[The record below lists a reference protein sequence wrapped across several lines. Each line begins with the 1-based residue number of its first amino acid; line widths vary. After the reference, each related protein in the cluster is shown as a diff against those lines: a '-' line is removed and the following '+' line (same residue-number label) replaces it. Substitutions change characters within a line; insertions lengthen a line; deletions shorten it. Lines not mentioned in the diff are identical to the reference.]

1 MGELRLEVVDAN
13 VVLDSLQLR
22 RKSKLGLYQQR
33 QFPLILALELVDLV
47 EVLLHDDDV
56 GLDDVLYNRH
66 VSVVLVIVVIVVIVV
81 LFIIVI
87 LVVLILVLVLV
98 LLLRVLVCGF
108 GVLRGCSC
116 WGCRGKSVPCPA
128 IMSHLRLT
136 SSSK

>member
-66 VSVVLVIVVIVVIVV
+66 VSVVLVIVVVVVV

-87 LVVLILVLVLV
+87 LVVLILALVLV